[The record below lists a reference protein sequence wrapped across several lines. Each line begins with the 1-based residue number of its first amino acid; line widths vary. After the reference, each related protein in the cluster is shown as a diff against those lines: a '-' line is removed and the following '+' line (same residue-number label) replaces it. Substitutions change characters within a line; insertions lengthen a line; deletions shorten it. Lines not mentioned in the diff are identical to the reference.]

1 MCISRPFSSKTGT
14 VVIQEGA
21 VSVEVDAE
29 TAKQY
34 VKDGTFN
41 QDLSI
46 EVFNIFAKVIEAERL
61 TRYEAKLAK
70 FKIDRVEEPVVPL
83 KGITI
88 ADALSTDGVRAL
100 RYMKETPCLRH
111 MFVNNCQPD
120 ESVRKQFAQNVQRN
134 SIVRSLATFTT
145 HSKEFNLSQFVDLPD
160 GIDVIDLQSP
170 PDQFHLID
178 AAVQAVA
185 LDGGLLCVT
194 NSNIQTLVANQSESL
209 FRLYGSQPI
218 KTRFPQEHA
227 IRVLL
232 HAIDAAANRYKRSIQ
247 PWLSISRGNSVRVYV
262 RVFKSAS
269 GALQAM
275 QNRAMLHYSPQCH
288 SFFYNRLIDKN
299 RLENAYWIEDNDD
312 LESEAGE
319 TASRA
324 PSFGAQTDLRGL
336 QDSSSDATIDALFG
350 SESDSADANID
361 ALFGSAPIQKTTSST
376 QFNSHTEQL
385 SSHASQSGRARR
397 APTVMDLP
405 ELTGVPGHKWQT
417 GGPMWVGPLHDQI
430 IVDKLLGRFKTYDCS
445 KVLRGEGNTRVRKPS
460 TTKEQITLLAAVS
473 DELKDV
479 PFTYDLNMMCKTL
492 QCCVPILLE
501 VRSAL
506 QNAGYRASG
515 FHANHLLIKTD
526 APSHI
531 VS

>member
-1 MCISRPFSSKTGT
+1 M
-14 VVIQEGA
+14 
-21 VSVEVDAE
+21 EVDAA
-29 TAKQY
+29 TAKHY
-34 VKDGTFN
+34 VKDATFN

-70 FKIDRVEEPVVPL
+70 YKIDKVEEPVVPRN
-83 KGITI
+83 GITI

-100 RYMKETPCLRH
+100 RYVKETPCLRH
-111 MFVNNCQPD
+111 IFVNNCQPD
-120 ESVRKQFAQNVQRN
+120 ESAGKQFAQNVQRN
-134 SIVRSLATFTT
+134 GIDRSRATFTT
-145 HSKEFNLSQFVDLPD
+145 HSKELNLFQFVDRPD

-247 PWLSISRGNSVRVYV
+247 PWLSFSRNNTVRVYV

-269 GALQAM
+269 GALQTL
-275 QNRAMLHYSPQCH
+275 QNRAMLHYSPLCH
-288 SFFYNRLIDKN
+288 SFFYNRLVDKN
-299 RLENAYWIEDNDD
+299 RLENACWIEDNDQPQA
-312 LESEAGE
+312 EADE
-319 TASRA
+319 TDSRV
-324 PSFGAQTDLRGL
+324 PSLDAQTDLLGL

-350 SESDSADANID
+350 SGDDSADANID
-361 ALFGSAPIQKTTSST
+361 ALFGGAPTQATTPSK
-376 QFNSHTEQL
+376 QVNSHT
-385 SSHASQSGRARR
+385 HASQYRRARR

-405 ELTGVPGHKWQT
+405 ALTGVPGHKWQS
-417 GGPMWVGPLHDQI
+417 GGPIWVGPLHDQL
-430 IVDKLLGRFKTYDCS
+430 IVDKLLGRFKTYDCT
-445 KVLRGEGNTRVRKPS
+445 KIIRGDGNGRVRKPT

-492 QCCVPILLE
+492 QCGVPILLE
-501 VRSAL
+501 VLSAL
-506 QNAGYRASG
+506 QNAGYRASN
-515 FHANHLLIKTD
+515 FHANHLFVKTD

-531 VS
+531 VSLLFVCCWQRLEVLNPIVGSVWFG